1 MGRLIGLRPLWFKA
15 FFSGDKPRRSRC
27 EFVLTDAL
35 NRSRH
40 SLVWILRIAVLV
52 VVCIGVSGTAR
63 GALAQLSEHSWALR
77 PAWLVISGAAY
88 VLGMAP
94 MGWFW
99 QRTLIVLGYQ
109 PPLMPT
115 MRAYYF
121 GQLGKYVPGKAMVII
136 LRVAAMRRWAPS
148 MRLVI
153 VSVFVET
160 LTMMAVGALLACV
173 MSALVLKSD
182 AYISLIAL
190 GMAVAAGVPT
200 LPPVLQW
207 FARLGSGRFGRA
219 VESELKADV
228 SAEAPST
235 LGGIT
240 LGVLGIGWIAA
251 VICWVLFATSLWATL
266 RAVGVDELQLLAN
279 MPVLVAAVA
288 FAVVAGFLSM
298 LPGGLVVRDA
308 ILMQLLAPVCG
319 EANAL
324 VAAVLMRLVWL
335 VSEVVAC
342 GILYIGPKGRH
353 RAAGSKAS

>member
-1 MGRLIGLRPLWFKA
+1 M
-15 FFSGDKPRRSRC
+15 
-27 EFVLTDAL
+27 
-35 NRSRH
+35 
-40 SLVWILRIAVLV
+40 LRIAVLV

-63 GALAQLSEHSWALR
+63 GALAQLSEHSWTVR
-77 PAWLVISGAAY
+77 PAWLVVSGAAY

-99 QRTLIVLGYQ
+99 QRTLIALGYQ
-109 PPLMPT
+109 PPLSAT
-115 MRAYYF
+115 LRAYYF

-173 MSALVLKSD
+173 ISALVLKLD
-182 AYISLIAL
+182 AYIWLIAL

-200 LPPVLQW
+200 LPMVLRW
-207 FARLGSGRFGRA
+207 FGRIGA
-219 VESELKADV
+219 GRLAREDEDKPQAQDPVEVGVRLR
-228 SAEAPST
+228 
-235 LGGIT
+235 GIT
-240 LGVLGIGWIAA
+240 FRVLGTGWITAG
-251 VICWVLFATSLWATL
+251 ICWVLFATSLWGTL
-266 RAVGVDELQLLAN
+266 RAIGVDRVQLFAN
-279 MPVLVAAVA
+279 MPVLITAVA

-308 ILMQLLAPVCG
+308 VLMQLLAPVCG

-335 VSEVVAC
+335 VSEVLAC
-342 GILYIGPKGRH
+342 GILYIGATQRVPGKDRG
-353 RAAGSKAS
+353 AGS